1 MTPGMVHYPSGRSV
15 VMTDLGP
22 LDELARVRTASP
34 CFDVRVLC
42 SGAKTSLVSDGRR
55 TWWIESWRLTRTGVQ
70 RAAEAAVDR
79 AAANHAALRAYR
91 NGFDDTLRLTTRTG
105 DAIELRRGD
114 HPEPPSDTPWPT

>member
-1 MTPGMVHYPSGRSV
+1 MNVEIVHYPSGRSV

-42 SGAKTSLVSDGRR
+42 SGPKESLVSDGRR

-79 AAANHAALRAYR
+79 AELNYAALRAYQS
-91 NGFDDTLRLTTRTG
+91 GLDDTLRLVTATG
-105 DAIELRRGD
+105 EIVNLRRRD
-114 HPEPPSDTPWPT
+114 YPEPPSDTPWPT